1 MRNRMVRLGS
11 GAAATGA
18 GGIAERVSYPLLLLL
33 GATDAAGYSVIA
45 PVIPDIARASHVGG
59 GITGI
64 LVACF
69 GFGQFVGLALG
80 SVTMG
85 RRSTVA
91 TLGGALALVMLGDV
105 GFIAG
110 GGLLVYFPA
119 RILQGVGAGGL
130 WLGVTIGVVERFP
143 DRGLPRLL
151 GILTAYSV
159 GGILGPALGSLGGIA
174 GPFAAHLVIVMACA
188 AGLGQLGP
196 PRAKVAGDRR
206 AGLRELRSGPFLIAS
221 TAVLAVAT
229 DLATLEGPL
238 PVHLA
243 VRLSQAQIGSLY
255 AVAAVLL
262 GASAMAT
269 SLLSQR
275 KSIAFGV
282 LIASAGIGL
291 LGLTDREAPWIGALA
306 LAGVGLGLAEGGALG
321 LLVGSV
327 AEEAIILV
335 TALWSTFWAA
345 GYLFGSSLSG
355 AAVASLGYAAAGV
368 VPTAMAVLALLALAR
383 RRP

>member
-1 MRNRMVRLGS
+1 MDS
-11 GAAATGA
+11 GASAAVGSR
-18 GGIAERVSYPLLLLL
+18 IQQRLSYPLLLLL

-45 PVIPDIARASHVGG
+45 PVIPDIARANHVGG
-59 GITGI
+59 GVTGI

-69 GFGQFVGLALG
+69 GFGQFLGLGLG

-85 RRSTVA
+85 RRSTIA
-91 TLGGALALVMLGDV
+91 TLGAALALALIGDL

-110 GGLLVYFPA
+110 GGLIVYFPA
-119 RILQGVGAGGL
+119 RVLQGVGAGGL

-151 GILTAYSV
+151 GILTAYSL
-159 GGILGPALGSLGGIA
+159 GGIVGPALGSVGGIR
-174 GPFAAHLVIVMACA
+174 GPFAAHLVIVIACL

-196 PRAKVAGDRR
+196 PRAPVAGDRR
-206 AGLRELRSGPFLIAS
+206 AGLRELRGRPFVIAS

-243 VRLSQAQIGSLY
+243 VRLTQAQIGLLY
-255 AVAAVLL
+255 AIAAVLL
-262 GASAMAT
+262 GASAMTT
-269 SLLSQR
+269 SRLSQR
-275 KSIAFGV
+275 KSIAAGV
-282 LIASAGIGL
+282 VIASAGIGI
-291 LGLTDREAPWIGALA
+291 LGLVDREGLWIGALA
-306 LAGVGLGLAEGGALG
+306 LTGVGLGLAEGGALG

-327 AEEAIILV
+327 PEDAIILV
-335 TALWSTFWAA
+335 TAIWSTFWAG

-355 AAVASLGYAAAGV
+355 AAVASLGYGAAGL
-368 VPTAMAVLALLALAR
+368 VPSAMGVLALLAVAR
-383 RRP
+383 RT